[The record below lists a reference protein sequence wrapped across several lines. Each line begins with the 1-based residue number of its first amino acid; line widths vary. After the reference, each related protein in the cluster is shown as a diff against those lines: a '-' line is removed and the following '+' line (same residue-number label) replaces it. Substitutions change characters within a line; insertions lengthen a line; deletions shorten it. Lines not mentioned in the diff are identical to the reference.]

1 MVALPEALAAEH
13 LYKRAMGWRDKVQQI
28 LQSDEVRAMQGD
40 LAEYSIMSRLVRSQS
55 GYVLQRGINTICL
68 LTAFSLVFFIE
79 YFHFSIITFDSVQ
92 SVSE

>member
-40 LAEYSIMSRLVRSQS
+40 LAE
-55 GYVLQRGINTICL
+55 
-68 LTAFSLVFFIE
+68 
-79 YFHFSIITFDSVQ
+79 
-92 SVSE
+92 